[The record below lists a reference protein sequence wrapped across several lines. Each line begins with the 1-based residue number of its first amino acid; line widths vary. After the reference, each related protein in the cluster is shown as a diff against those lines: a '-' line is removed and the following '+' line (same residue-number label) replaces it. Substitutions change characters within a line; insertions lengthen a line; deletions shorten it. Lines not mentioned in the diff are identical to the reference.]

1 MKKTIF
7 ELHEEE
13 KILEVYTDEDGKT
26 TVQQVE
32 HLEEIDLYDIENFIE
47 DYMLEFGLEEKD
59 IERKNL

>member
-1 MKKTIF
+1 MKTIF